1 MSAYT
6 IYAVFAVAVAVTVTV
21 TGIEQPDEVGP
32 AGVFEKSVLEMME
45 HDKGMTKDV
54 AEMLVANESLGSAK
68 AADNVDA
75 AEATAQ
81 TEKLNR
87 ALMAMDEVQ
96 RTAADVYDRSYDDF
110 LDLYPAWRMYLL
122 CDKPKKKRTLFKRYK
137 ALLTRYNA
145 GRKALIEDLGVLVGL
160 EKALLPSNAY
170 ADPDNRIKPSADTIA
185 VLDNFALQPK
195 DDPSSRIADDNV
207 SDFPS

>member
-1 MSAYT
+1 M
-6 IYAVFAVAVAVTVTV
+6 TV

-32 AGVFEKSVLEMME
+32 AGVFEKSVSELME
-45 HDKGMTKDV
+45 RDKSMTKDV

-68 AADNVDA
+68 ATDNVDP
-75 AEATAQ
+75 AEAIAQ

-122 CDKPKKKRTLFKRYK
+122 CDQPKKKRTLFKRYK
-137 ALLTRYNA
+137 ALLSRYNA

-160 EKALLPSNAY
+160 EQALLPSNAY
-170 ADPDNRIKPSADTIA
+170 ADPDSRIKPSADTIA
-185 VLDNFALQPK
+185 VLDNFALQP
-195 DDPSSRIADDNV
+195 SQIADDNV
-207 SDFPS
+207 SDLTS